1 MTTLLKKQLRKPKK
15 TANILAG
22 LLSVLFLPTLSVAQ
36 TSDIDTLN
44 GWNGSEN
51 SFYFGLLPNA
61 SPSWGQTFTTSS
73 SQVNL
78 SSFSFAIAAETPVLA
93 PIQYNAQ
100 IYQWNGVSNVT
111 GSALFTSSLLSIT
124 NSSAFTTVTVN
135 TGGVALTAGQQ
146 YVVFV
151 TTLGQSN
158 NQNTFSRYSL
168 GSRTGSAYA
177 SGSLVIQLQPPSS
190 NPTSPTSPWYVD
202 TGTDLAVLLEFGPP
216 IPVGPSAADT
226 QFSLDLSAQRLKSI
240 YNLQTSALVNGLTYD
255 CQVFDKN
262 NICLSTGGRYSN
274 NHGASGYTT
283 SALLIG
289 AYRLNKNV
297 RVGAWVDQN
306 LSTNTGTSVNL
317 GNSKPLF
324 GVFGAWAENPTG
336 EGYEVKV
343 SAGYGDKDLTVTRD
357 VIGTSEAGVGTS
369 RLNSQAISSVSSYGF
384 RLNNQLLASPYVGIR
399 YSRITSNG
407 YTESGADITS
417 PLTYNRLSQ
426 ENVALMA
433 GLRLSAKLDP
443 KTTFVAS
450 AGIEQNLKNRSGQYS
465 ATGVDG
471 LTPIEFNSNPQKT
484 RATASLGAYYD
495 IDKKQRVGVNGIYRE
510 ETFKSTAT
518 TAVLA
523 TYTVGF

>member
-1 MTTLLKKQLRKPKK
+1 MCTSPAIVPFDTVQTTRIEA
-15 TANILAG
+15 TID
-22 LLSVLFLPTLSVAQ
+22 FL
-36 TSDIDTLN
+36 
-44 GWNGSEN
+44 
-51 SFYFGLLPNA
+51 
-61 SPSWGQTFTTSS
+61 TFTPSPILVYGALNVAGSDAIFISSGIAPVDSILNTGSITASTSGFFGINNQNAITTVNNAQGGNSS
-73 SQVNL
+73 SASTTPLTYTGTLPVNYNIIIN
-78 SSFSFAIAAETPVLA
+78 SPNNYGQLA
-93 PIQYNAQ
+93 VTDGTGSPTNF
-100 IYQWNGVSNVT
+100 GVYT
-111 GSALFTSSLLSIT
+111 GSAPLNNYKYSGVISGLADNQIAAGTKSGTYGDYSWLLSLQFG
-124 NSSAFTTVTVN
+124 SSDIWDLIF
-135 TGGVALTAGQQ
+135 G
-146 YVVFV
+146 
-151 TTLGQSN
+151 TLG
-158 NQNTFSRYSL
+158 
-168 GSRTGSAYA
+168 
-177 SGSLVIQLQPPSS
+177 PS
-190 NPTSPTSPWYVD
+190 V
-202 TGTDLAVLLEFGPP
+202 
-216 IPVGPSAADT
+216 ADT
-226 QFSLDLSAQRLKSI
+226 QQSLELSSSRLKGI
-240 YNLQTSALVNGLTYD
+240 YNLQSSALVNGLTYD

-274 NHGASGYTT
+274 NHGASGYTA

-306 LSTNTGTSVNL
+306 LSTNTATGVNS

-324 GVFGAWAENPTG
+324 GIFGAWAENPTG

-384 RLNNQLLASPYVGIR
+384 RLNNELLASPYVGIR
-399 YSRITSNG
+399 YSRVTSNG

-433 GLRLSAKLDP
+433 GLRLSAKLDS
-443 KTTFVAS
+443 KTTLVAS

-465 ATGVDG
+465 ATGVEG

-523 TYTVGF
+523 AYTVGF